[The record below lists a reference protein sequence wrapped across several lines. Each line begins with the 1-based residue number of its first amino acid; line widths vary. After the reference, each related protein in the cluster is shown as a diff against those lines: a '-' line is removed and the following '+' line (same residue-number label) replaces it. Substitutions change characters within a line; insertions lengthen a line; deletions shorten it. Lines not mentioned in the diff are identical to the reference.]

1 MALLYCH
8 VFTGFP
14 LKYVLESAGVIRLI
28 FSTSMFWWSLT
39 LFLLELGFGCFEI
52 YMKFVQNPS
61 VIISEIESTT
71 SILALSLIE
80 GSALLMGLTM
90 FINYATKYPHYLE
103 VCNLLEKFDQT
114 LQLVTPEYCN
124 TVKLPIII
132 PSTIAPVVFEGIDM
146 YLTSQKEEH
155 ELIVRRIMAYIV
167 IILVYCGRTGMLIL
181 FNQVAYSMAKR
192 FKLINVRIRE
202 VVISERLRHSILSQN
217 PTICNHRLSCISC
230 KKTKPLMSAYHT
242 LCDAMNEANGFYGNL
257 LLTYILF
264 TFIDITELLYLFI
277 YFFQNVDKIVLCS
290 IGAAIFSDASFL
302 MLVAV
307 SSSGV
312 SEAAG
317 ETASLIRKQINME
330 MSSDLRE
337 QLKSTLL
344 QLLNKRV
351 EFSSAGFFQIN
362 KQTLTSITAA
372 VTTYLVIM
380 LQFQSQFS

>member
-1 MALLYCH
+1 MALFYCQ

-14 LKYVLESAGVIRLI
+14 LKYVLEPAGVIRLI
-28 FSTSMFWWSLT
+28 FSTSIFWWSLT

-52 YMKFVQNPS
+52 YMKLVQNPS
-61 VIISEIESTT
+61 IIIPEIESTT

-90 FINYATKYPHYLE
+90 FSNYVTKYPKYLE

-114 LQLVTPEYCN
+114 LHLVTPEYCN
-124 TVKLPIII
+124 TVQLPIII
-132 PSTIAPVVFEGIDM
+132 LSTVSPLVSEGIHQ

-155 ELIVRRIMAYIV
+155 ELIVRRIMAYV
-167 IILVYCGRTGMLIL
+167 VMLFVYCGRSGTIIL

-192 FKLINVRIRE
+192 FRLINVRIRV
-202 VVISERLRHSILSQN
+202 VVISERLRQSVLSQN
-217 PTICNHRLSCISC
+217 PTNCNHRLGCISSN
-230 KKTKPLMSAYHT
+230 KTKTLMSAYHM

-257 LLTYILF
+257 LLTYVLF
-264 TFIDITELLYLFI
+264 TLIDITELF
-277 YFFQNVDKIVLCS
+277 
-290 IGAAIFSDASFL
+290 FL

-317 ETASLIRKQINME
+317 ETAPLIRKQINLE
-330 MSSDLRE
+330 LNLDLRE
-337 QLKSTLL
+337 QLKSSLL

-351 EFSSAGFFQIN
+351 EFSAAGFFQIN
-362 KQTLTSITAA
+362 KQTMTSITAA
-372 VTTYLVIM
+372 TQHIGVQHYHCFDWRGWFRARLT
-380 LQFQSQFS
+380 FFRED